1 MPSLRFVIGGQVY
14 GDELQPLWERRA
26 DHTTKEETTMN
37 AERENLIKIAEERGI
52 AVNKFWT
59 TKKLNLEVNGG
70 ISQKERRSDA
80 MRRAWDSRRQL
91 FGPNGMK
98 PKTEQAVSL

>member
-1 MPSLRFVIGGQVY
+1 MK
-14 GDELQPLWERRA
+14 
-26 DHTTKEETTMN
+26 T
-37 AERENLIKIAEERGI
+37 ERESLIKIAEERGI
-52 AVNKFWT
+52 TVNKFWS
-59 TKKLNLEVNGG
+59 TKKLALEVNGG

-98 PKTEQAVSL
+98 PKIEQTINL

>member
-1 MPSLRFVIGGQVY
+1 
-14 GDELQPLWERRA
+14 
-26 DHTTKEETTMN
+26 MN
-37 AERENLIKIAEERGI
+37 TERESLIKIAEERGI
-52 AVNKFWT
+52 TVNKFWS
-59 TKKLNLEVNGG
+59 TKKLVLEVNGG

-98 PKTEQAVSL
+98 PKTEQTINL